1 MGNVVFPNIFQL
13 WNVCNDRLLSVLAG
27 MEGSY
32 ENGGK
37 KFIMQV

>member
-1 MGNVVFPNIFQL
+1 MGNVVLPNFFQL